1 MWAKG
6 RPSFVTVTKLA
17 VEDGPGRSERRE
29 ACRWCRRPVEHPK
42 VGRPREFCRRSCRQ
56 RDFEARQRA
65 TRHGLDESAI
75 IVARRELD
83 DLRDELYVLACAI
96 EDVERDLSGRP
107 ELGDYRDAVHTLLA
121 AAKPLT
127 ADAGRLTPGR
137 TERP

>member
-75 IVARRELD
+75 IVARSELD
-83 DLRDELYVLACAI
+83 DLRDELYVLTCAI
-96 EDVERDLSGRP
+96 EDIERDLSGP
-107 ELGDYRDAVHTLLA
+107 PDIDDYRDAVNTLLA
-121 AAKPLT
+121 AARPLT
-127 ADAGRLTPGR
+127 AGAGHLTTSGR
-137 TERP
+137 ERP